1 MCTNYWTIKNLSN
14 NVIIYSKRPQFKIKF
29 SMFISFLKSYC
40 YRIIVRDCNGKVKVS
55 INGDAT
61 ANWAKFKKC
70 TQCVFLIKLYHPLSW
85 DRDVVSDVFRWKFFF
100 EILCLGMLIVWCYKW
115 MWSPK
120 DQRIWRKKNKKK
132 VFFNCFS
139 TFSFY

>member
-85 DRDVVSDVFRWKFFF
+85 DRDVVSDVFRWKIFFWNF
-100 EILCLGMLIVWCYKW
+100 MLRYVDCVMLQVNVIPER
-115 MWSPK
+115 SK
-120 DQRIWRKKNKKK
+120 DMEKKK
-132 VFFNCFS
+132 
-139 TFSFY
+139 